1 MSETAVVTA
10 FVEAP
15 DGRILLLRRA
25 PSARTYAGRWSGV
38 SGYLE
43 EDDAHERALLELA
56 EETGLGSGDVELLG
70 TGPPLAVAGEED
82 DRWLVYPFR
91 FRCADPARIDL
102 NEENAELVW
111 IEPRELAERETVPG
125 LADAYLHARFGDRID
140 AIANDRSRGA
150 SALAAVAVGA
160 VAEAAELGLF
170 PLELGRALAAARPSM
185 GAVGSAVG
193 RVLAAAR
200 EPDQV
205 VAEAQGLLSA
215 RERAPRAIAVLL
227 QPDLTG
233 TVMTHSASATVRE
246 ALLHSPPDRVVCTV
260 SEPIG
265 EGRGFSEELS
275 AQGLT
280 VELVADEDAEEAVST
295 VDLLLIGADTVFR
308 DGSLANKTGTSSL
321 CRGARE
327 AGVPVVVACET
338 IKLSA
343 SQPREPD
350 EELFDLTPA
359 GGIDRYVTEDG
370 AFPSGEVHTLV
381 DRTPFLREGHEL
393 LLGQAS
399 PAR

>member
-1 MSETAVVTA
+1 SPSTCANVPGATSVSVMCGRLPSPGMSETAVVTA

-43 EDDAHERALLELA
+43 EDDAHERALLE
-56 EETGLGSGDVELLG
+56 
-70 TGPPLAVAGEED
+70 
-82 DRWLVYPFR
+82 
-91 FRCADPARIDL
+91 
-102 NEENAELVW
+102 
-111 IEPRELAERETVPG
+111 
-125 LADAYLHARFGDRID
+125 
-140 AIANDRSRGA
+140 
-150 SALAAVAVGA
+150 

-308 DGSLANKTGTSSL
+308 DGSL
-321 CRGARE
+321 
-327 AGVPVVVACET
+327 
-338 IKLSA
+338 
-343 SQPREPD
+343 
-350 EELFDLTPA
+350 
-359 GGIDRYVTEDG
+359 
-370 AFPSGEVHTLV
+370 
-381 DRTPFLREGHEL
+381 
-393 LLGQAS
+393 
-399 PAR
+399 